1 MKRNWLTIS
10 LAFFSFILP
19 WQIKLIL
26 RAGEI
31 GGGQNNFFEISLFAF
46 GVALLPFI
54 FLAIWRVIAQKKKIN
69 LFSRA
74 NIFLILFVFSLALS
88 IFFSTDFS
96 LSLNHFFYFFG
107 GAALLFFAQLFKKE
121 INWHLVTKA
130 FLFSCLLSAL
140 LGIFQFSIQEVP
152 EIKYLVAPHQVAE
165 YAGES
170 VLENNGARLL
180 RAYGGLDHPNIFGG
194 LMVVALILLIE
205 KMLKIKSKE
214 EWLAL
219 VFVFLIFF
227 WALLISFSRAAWLAF
242 AVAFLVFLFFY
253 FRRGLVKILLIA
265 GLSIGLSMIFFGANS
280 EWFSSRVS
288 AASRLENVS
297 LEERWTGLN
306 IASKKIISQPFQAT
320 GLGNYVVFLADQYP
334 NLSAWQY
341 QPVHNVWLLLSAEA
355 GFWSAG
361 LLALI
366 CLSIVLS
373 DKKRLAVA
381 MPFLAAL
388 FVLSLFDHWL
398 ISLPF
403 GIIFCFFVLSL
414 SSRKDIL

>member
-31 GGGQNNFFEISLFAF
+31 GGGQNNFFEISLFVF
-46 GVALLPFI
+46 G
-54 FLAIWRVIAQKKKIN
+54 LAILLVIAQKKKIN

-180 RAYGGLDHPNIFGG
+180 RAYGG
-194 LMVVALILLIE
+194 
-205 KMLKIKSKE
+205 
-214 EWLAL
+214 
-219 VFVFLIFF
+219 
-227 WALLISFSRAAWLAF
+227 
-242 AVAFLVFLFFY
+242 
-253 FRRGLVKILLIA
+253 
-265 GLSIGLSMIFFGANS
+265 
-280 EWFSSRVS
+280 
-288 AASRLENVS
+288 
-297 LEERWTGLN
+297 
-306 IASKKIISQPFQAT
+306 
-320 GLGNYVVFLADQYP
+320 
-334 NLSAWQY
+334 
-341 QPVHNVWLLLSAEA
+341 
-355 GFWSAG
+355 
-361 LLALI
+361 
-366 CLSIVLS
+366 
-373 DKKRLAVA
+373 
-381 MPFLAAL
+381 
-388 FVLSLFDHWL
+388 
-398 ISLPF
+398 
-403 GIIFCFFVLSL
+403 
-414 SSRKDIL
+414 